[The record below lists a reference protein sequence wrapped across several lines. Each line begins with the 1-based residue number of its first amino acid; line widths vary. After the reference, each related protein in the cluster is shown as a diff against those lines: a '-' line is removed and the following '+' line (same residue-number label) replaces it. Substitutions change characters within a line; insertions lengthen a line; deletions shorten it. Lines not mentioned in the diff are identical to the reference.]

1 VSTLNTQDAKWYY
14 LVVKKQWKWSKHQ
27 IAAHNTIFLS
37 KKAIDIPEATRKVLF
52 ASGSFGVE
60 IAITRETNLNALLL
74 AVGSVTWQIH
84 WEPPVEVKHFSL
96 YVSYTKVLF
105 NNQHPVGR
113 IGRIYIVILIFRRHN
128 TAGIISHKHFETA
141 NTTWSRF
148 HQSCNVSLS
157 LKARKPIVQ
166 F

>member
-1 VSTLNTQDAKWYY
+1 MVKALNCCAQYNFSFKNGYWYTWTN
-14 LVVKKQWKWSKHQ
+14 KKSVFRVRFFWSRSSYHARQ
-27 IAAHNTIFLS
+27 
-37 KKAIDIPEATRKVLF
+37 
-52 ASGSFGVE
+52 
-60 IAITRETNLNALLL
+60 TNLNALVL

-84 WEPPVEVKHFSL
+84 WEPSVEVKHFSL

-105 NNQHPVGR
+105 NNQHPVRR

-128 TAGIISHKHFETA
+128 TAGIISHKQFETA
-141 NTTWSRF
+141 NTAWSRF

-157 LKARKPIVQ
+157 LKARKPIKQ